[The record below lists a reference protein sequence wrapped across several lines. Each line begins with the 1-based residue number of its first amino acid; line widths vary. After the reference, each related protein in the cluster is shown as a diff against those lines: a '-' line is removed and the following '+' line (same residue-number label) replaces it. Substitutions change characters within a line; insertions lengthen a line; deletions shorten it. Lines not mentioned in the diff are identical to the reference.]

1 MQKRSEGN
9 NDHTEIGDIFQ
20 VVEVED
26 NDEGNSEDRNNI
38 VIEGNDI
45 SNKHGEPSTD
55 AGKKRSI
62 VKESEEETLECIDVR
77 EEGVNEGDTEQTAIN
92 PGKNSNHSHSTANY
106 IVICDTF
113 KKCFVIFK
121 II

>member
-26 NDEGNSEDRNNI
+26 NDEGNSEDRKNVGI
-38 VIEGNDI
+38 DGNAI
-45 SNKHGEPSTD
+45 SNKHGETCTD

-62 VKESEEETLECIDVR
+62 LKDSEEDTPDCIDVR
-77 EEGVNEGDTEQTAIN
+77 EEGMNERDTEQNATN
-92 PGKNSNHSHSTANY
+92 SGKNNNASHSVTN
-106 IVICDTF
+106 
-113 KKCFVIFK
+113 
-121 II
+121 